1 VPAAGAGALLLADLD
16 FALER
21 GARIY
26 AEVIGAA
33 VNSGGQRNG
42 GTMTMGNPEGVRRC
56 IRQAIESSGIAMQQ
70 IDLISGHLTATAGD
84 RVEARNWR
92 CALGLPPGSFP
103 LINAPKS
110 LFGHALGAAGAM
122 ECVACVLQIYKGF
135 VHPSL
140 NCEDLHP
147 ELGWAEPFIPRA
159 LVERDVRI
167 VAKASFGFGDVNSCI
182 IFRKFST

>member
-1 VPAAGAGALLLADLD
+1 MLEDLD
-16 FALER
+16 SALDR

-26 AEVIGAA
+26 AEVIGAS

-56 IRQAIESSGIAMQQ
+56 IHHAIESSGAAPEE

-92 CALGLPPGSFP
+92 CALGLPAGRFP
-103 LINAPKS
+103 LLTAPKS
-110 LFGHALGAAGAM
+110 LLGHALGAAGAI
-122 ECVACVLQIYKGF
+122 ECVACVLQIYNSF
-135 VHPSL
+135 VHPCI

-147 ELGWAEPFIPRA
+147 DLAWASEFIPRTCM
-159 LVERDVRI
+159 EREVRT

-182 IFRKFST
+182 IFRKFDQ